1 MDIGNLSEK
10 IGKFPFERSEKV
22 LTSGE
27 HCVGLQIIMAG
38 SVILNDESLSWGF
51 RVDEVQG
58 KEIIDFGDRRQKS
71 FAC

>member
-1 MDIGNLSEK
+1 MDMGNLSEK
-10 IGKFPFERSEKV
+10 IRKFPFERSEKV
-22 LTSGE
+22 LASGE
-27 HCVGLQIIMAG
+27 HCVCLQIIMAS
-38 SVILNDESLSWGF
+38 SVILNGESPPGGF